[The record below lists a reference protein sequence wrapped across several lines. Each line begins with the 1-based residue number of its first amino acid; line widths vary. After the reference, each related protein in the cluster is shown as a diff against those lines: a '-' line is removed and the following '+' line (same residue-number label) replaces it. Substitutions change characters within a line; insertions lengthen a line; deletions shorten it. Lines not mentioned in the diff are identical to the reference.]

1 MLFPGIQVEE
11 GLIEVYQN
19 APSVDGEVA
28 YMEYMG
34 LILVI
39 NMWRKCIYS
48 GLTNP
53 PLLCLL
59 LDILNEE
66 C

>member
-1 MLFPGIQVEE
+1 VVESGIIPQHFLTVNAVSGYSGGGK

-28 YMEYMG
+28 YPMEYMG

-39 NMWRKCIYS
+39 NMWRKCAYI
-48 GLTNP
+48 P
-53 PLLCLL
+53 A
-59 LDILNEE
+59 
-66 C
+66 